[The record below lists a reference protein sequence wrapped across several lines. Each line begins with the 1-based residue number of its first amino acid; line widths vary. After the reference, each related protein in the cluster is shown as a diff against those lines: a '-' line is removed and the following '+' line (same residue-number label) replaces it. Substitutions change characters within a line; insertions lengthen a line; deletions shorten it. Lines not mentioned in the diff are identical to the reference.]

1 MDTQIET
8 TNPAFVFH
16 RIPTE
21 VSRKDFNRYINS
33 HLKRP
38 TKGPKPK
45 LSLYKIFNSMLKFF
59 SLDVLSRREW

>member
-21 VSRKDFNRYINS
+21 VSRKDFNRYIDLPFEKT
-33 HLKRP
+33 HKRAKAQ
-38 TKGPKPK
+38 T
-45 LSLYKIFNSMLKFF
+45 LALQNL
-59 SLDVLSRREW
+59 